1 MALLSLLSNLTVFNY
16 KLKRALSSYLILII
30 TLISNKLFWF
40 NFLTFPLLNLSLYP
54 VILFITLM

>member
-16 KLKRALSSYLILII
+16 KLKRALTSYLILII